1 MNPVIWALAER
12 DEVGEILEELASAES
27 LHIRRLVSVS
37 EALGLEEPA
46 GGIILALDSSGEYSN
61 YLTLIKRFARTF
73 IQFDAI
79 VFGPPR
85 KEDVGESERR
95 AGVDLYVP
103 EPVDRED
110 FFVRAINLIA
120 LRRLK
125 SATGIVGRSE
135 PLNEMLEMTMQ
146 VAPTEVS
153 VLIEGE
159 SGSGKELTAKAI
171 HMLSRRS
178 SKPFEA
184 VNVGALAEGVL
195 ESEIFG
201 HEKGAFTG
209 AVTRRRGLFERAD
222 TGTLLLD
229 EVGEMS
235 LGMQVKLLRVIETG
249 EYIRV
254 GGIERLHADVRLIA
268 ATNREL
274 ETAVEQGTF
283 RKDLY
288 YRLKVVQIRIPPLR
302 ARQEDIPFLAR
313 HFLRRSSAR
322 HGRSVKGIDRKGM
335 EMLVRYPWPGNVR
348 ELANMIDNLIVLGRH
363 PVIKAEEIEKRL
375 KERLGRESQA
385 FPDLPIHVHKTREEM
400 ERELIMN
407 SLLSLHNDVR
417 EILHML
423 RDRAGQ
429 STTPGRW
436 GTWVEVEEAREDQHP
451 DMNSIEKEA
460 ILDALARNGGNRSR
474 AARQLGMSERTLY
487 RRLKEYGL
495 GGSSRPDVLF

>member
-1 MNPVIWALAER
+1 MNPEIWALVER
-12 DEVGEILEELASAES
+12 KEVTEILEELASEEN
-27 LHIRRLVSVS
+27 LHLHSLVSIS
-37 EALGLEEPA
+37 EALGMEEPQ
-46 GGIILALDSSGEYSN
+46 GGIILVIDSSGEHSN
-61 YLTLIKRFARTF
+61 HAALIKRFTRNF

-79 VFGPPR
+79 VFGPR
-85 KEDVGESERR
+85 KEESEDGSERR

-103 EPVDRED
+103 VPVDRED

-125 SATGIVGRSE
+125 CAAGIVGRSE
-135 PLNEMLEMTMQ
+135 PLNEMLEMAMQ

-159 SGSGKELTAKAI
+159 SGSGKELTAKVL
-171 HMLSRRS
+171 HMMSRRS
-178 SKPFEA
+178 TKPFEA

-195 ESEIFG
+195 ESELFG

-209 AVTRRRGLFERAD
+209 AVARRRGLFERAD

-235 LGMQVKLLRVIETG
+235 LGMQVKLLRVLETG
-249 EYIRV
+249 EYLRV
-254 GGIERLHADVRLIA
+254 GGIERLHADVRLIS

-274 ETAVEQGTF
+274 ETAVEQGVF

-302 ARQEDIPFLAR
+302 ARQEDIPFLVR
-313 HFLRRSSAR
+313 HFLRRSAAR
-322 HGRSVKGIDRKGM
+322 HGKMIKGIDRKGM

-348 ELANMIDNLIVLGRH
+348 ELANMVDNLIVLSRD
-363 PVIKAEEIEKRL
+363 PVVKAEEIEKRL
-375 KERLGRESQA
+375 HERLSRESQA
-385 FPDLPIHVHKTREEM
+385 FPDLPIHVQKTREEV
-400 ERELIMN
+400 ERELIIN

-417 EILHML
+417 EILHVL
-423 RDRAGQ
+423 RERPGQ
-429 STTPGRW
+429 GGAPGRW
-436 GTWVEVEEAREDQHP
+436 DTWVEVEEAGEDQHP

-460 ILDALARNGGNRSR
+460 IRDALTRNGGNRRR

-495 GGSSRPDVLF
+495 A

>member
-1 MNPVIWALAER
+1 MNPELWILAER
-12 DEVGEILEELASAES
+12 DEVGEVLEELASEES
-27 LHIRRLVSVS
+27 IHLRDLVSVS

-46 GGIILALDSSGEYSN
+46 GGIILAIDAAGTHSN
-61 YLTLIKRFARTF
+61 YSALIKRFTRTF
-73 IQFDAI
+73 IQFDVI
-79 VFGPPR
+79 VFGAA
-85 KEDVGESERR
+85 EGDTGTSQ
-95 AGVDLYVP
+95 VDLFVP
-103 EPVDRED
+103 QPLDRED

-120 LRRLK
+120 LRRMK
-125 SATGIVGRSE
+125 SAAGIVGRSA
-135 PLNEMLEMTMQ
+135 PLNEMLEMVMQ

-159 SGSGKELTAKAI
+159 SGSGKELTAKVL
-171 HMLSRRS
+171 HMMSRRS

-195 ESEIFG
+195 ESELFG

-209 AVTRRRGLFERAD
+209 AVSRRRGLFERAD

-249 EYIRV
+249 EFIRV
-254 GGIERLHADVRLIA
+254 GGVERLHADVRLIA

-302 ARQEDIPFLAR
+302 ARQEDIPFLVR
-313 HFLRRSSAR
+313 HFLRRSSSK
-322 HGRSVKGIDRKGM
+322 HGKTIKGIDRGGM
-335 EMLVRYPWPGNVR
+335 DMFVRYPWPGNVR
-348 ELANMIDNLIVLGRH
+348 ELANMIDNLVVLSRESM
-363 PVIKAEEIEKRL
+363 IRADEIEKRL
-375 KERLGRESQA
+375 QERLGRDTQA
-385 FPDLPIHVHKTREEM
+385 FPDLPVHVNRTREEM

-423 RDRAGQ
+423 REKPARETG
-429 STTPGRW
+429 PGRW
-436 GTWVEVEEAREDQHP
+436 GTWVEVEEAGEDQHP
-451 DMNSIEKEA
+451 DMNSIEREA
-460 ILDALARNGGNRSR
+460 IRDALARNGGNRRR
-474 AARQLGMSERTLY
+474 AAKQLGMSERTLY

-495 GGSSRPDVLF
+495 V

>member
-1 MNPVIWALAER
+1 M
-12 DEVGEILEELASAES
+12 
-27 LHIRRLVSVS
+27 
-37 EALGLEEPA
+37 
-46 GGIILALDSSGEYSN
+46 
-61 YLTLIKRFARTF
+61 
-73 IQFDAI
+73 
-79 VFGPPR
+79 
-85 KEDVGESERR
+85 
-95 AGVDLYVP
+95 
-103 EPVDRED
+103 
-110 FFVRAINLIA
+110 
-120 LRRLK
+120 
-125 SATGIVGRSE
+125 
-135 PLNEMLEMTMQ
+135 M
-146 VAPTEVS
+146 
-153 VLIEGE
+153 
-159 SGSGKELTAKAI
+159 
-171 HMLSRRS
+171 SRRS

-209 AVTRRRGLFERAD
+209 AVSRRRGLFERTD
-222 TGTLLLD
+222 SGTLLLD

-235 LGMQVKLLRVIETG
+235 LGMQVKLLRVLETG

-254 GGIERLHADVRLIA
+254 GGVERLHADVRLIA

-274 ETAVEQGTF
+274 ETAVEQGVF

-302 ARQEDIPFLAR
+302 ARQEDIPFLVR

-322 HGRSVKGIDRKGM
+322 HDKSVKGIDRKGM

-348 ELANMIDNLIVLGRH
+348 ELANMIDNLIVLSRH

-375 KERLGRESQA
+375 KERLGRGSQA
-385 FPDLPIHVHKTREEM
+385 FPDLPIHVHKTREEV
-400 ERELIMN
+400 ERELIIN

-423 RDRAGQ
+423 RDKAGQ
-429 STTPGRW
+429 SSTPGRW
-436 GTWVEVEEAREDQHP
+436 DTWVEVEEADENQHP

-460 ILDALARNGGNRSR
+460 IRDALSRNGGNRRR

-495 GGSSRPDVLF
+495 V

>member
-1 MNPVIWALAER
+1 MNPEIWALVER
-12 DEVGEILEELASAES
+12 EEVTEILEELASEEN
-27 LHIRRLVSVS
+27 LHLRTLVSVS
-37 EALGLEEPA
+37 EALGMEEPQ
-46 GGIILALDSSGEYSN
+46 GGIILVIDSSGEHSN
-61 YLTLIKRFARTF
+61 HAALIKRFTRTF

-79 VFGPPR
+79 VFGPR
-85 KEDVGESERR
+85 KENNDDGAERR

-103 EPVDRED
+103 VPVDRED
-110 FFVRAINLIA
+110 FFVRPINLIA
-120 LRRLK
+120 LRRMK
-125 SATGIVGRSE
+125 CAAGIVGRSE
-135 PLNEMLEMTMQ
+135 PLNEMLEMAMQ

-159 SGSGKELTAKAI
+159 SGSGKELTAKVL
-171 HMLSRRS
+171 HMMSRRS
-178 SKPFEA
+178 TKPFEA

-195 ESEIFG
+195 ESELFG

-209 AVTRRRGLFERAD
+209 AVARRRGLFERAD

-235 LGMQVKLLRVIETG
+235 LGMQVKLLRVLETG
-249 EYIRV
+249 EFLRV
-254 GGIERLHADVRLIA
+254 GGMERLHADVRLIA

-274 ETAVEQGTF
+274 ETAVEQGVF

-302 ARQEDIPFLAR
+302 ARQEDIPFLVR
-313 HFLRRSSAR
+313 YFLRRSAAR
-322 HGRSVKGIDRKGM
+322 HGKTIKGIDRKGM

-348 ELANMIDNLIVLGRH
+348 ELANMVDNLIVLSRN

-375 KERLGRESQA
+375 HERLGRESQA
-385 FPDLPIHVHKTREEM
+385 FPDLPIHVQKTREEV
-400 ERELIMN
+400 ERELIIN

-417 EILHML
+417 EILHVL
-423 RDRAGQ
+423 RERPGQ
-429 STTPGRW
+429 GGAPGRW
-436 GTWVEVEEAREDQHP
+436 DTWVEVEEAGDDQHP

-460 ILDALARNGGNRSR
+460 IREALSRNGGNRRR

-495 GGSSRPDVLF
+495 A

>member
-1 MNPVIWALAER
+1 MNPEIWALADRE
-12 DEVGEILEELASAES
+12 EVSEVLEDLAAEES
-27 LHIRRLVSVS
+27 LHLRRLLSVS
-37 EALGLEEPA
+37 EALGLDEPA
-46 GGIILALDSSGEYSN
+46 GGIIFVLDSSGENSN
-61 YLTLIKRFARTF
+61 YLTLIKRFTRTF

-79 VFGPPR
+79 VFGPAR
-85 KEDVGESERR
+85 KEEVVESERR
-95 AGVDLYVP
+95 AGVDLYISD
-103 EPVDRED
+103 PVDRED

-125 SATGIVGRSE
+125 CATGIVGRSE

-146 VAPTEVS
+146 VAPTDVS

-159 SGSGKELTAKAI
+159 SGSGKELAAKAI
-171 HMLSRRS
+171 HMMSRRN

-195 ESEIFG
+195 ESELFG

-209 AVTRRRGLFERAD
+209 AVSRRRGLFERAD
-222 TGTLLLD
+222 SGTLLLD

-235 LGMQVKLLRVIETG
+235 LGMQVKLLRVLETG
-249 EYIRV
+249 EFIRV
-254 GGIERLHADVRLIA
+254 GGVERLHADVRLIS

-274 ETAVEQGTF
+274 ETAVEQGVF

-302 ARQEDIPFLAR
+302 ARQEDIPFLVR
-313 HFLRRSSAR
+313 HFLLRSSAR
-322 HGRSVKGIDRKGM
+322 HEKSRKKIDRKGM
-335 EMLVRYPWPGNVR
+335 EMLIRYPWPGNVR
-348 ELANMIDNLIVLGRH
+348 ELANMIDNLIVLSRN
-363 PVIKAEEIEKRL
+363 PVINAEEITKRL
-375 KERLGRESQA
+375 QERLGRESQA
-385 FPDLPIHVHKTREEM
+385 FPDLPIHVHKTREEV

-423 RDRAGQ
+423 RERPGQ
-429 STTPGRW
+429 SSVPGRW
-436 GTWVEVEEAREDQHP
+436 GTWIEVEEAGENQHP

-460 ILDALARNGGNRSR
+460 IRDALTMNGGNRR
-474 AARQLGMSERTLY
+474 RTARQLGMSERTLY
-487 RRLKEYGL
+487 RRLREYGL
-495 GGSSRPDVLF
+495 V

>member
-1 MNPVIWALAER
+1 MNPEIWALADREQ
-12 DEVGEILEELASAES
+12 VLEILEGLAEEQK
-27 LHIRRLVSVS
+27 LHLRRLASVS
-37 EALGLEEPA
+37 EALGLEEPD

-61 YLTLIKRFARTF
+61 YLTLIKRFTRTF
-73 IQFDAI
+73 IQFDVI

-85 KEDVGESERR
+85 NEGVEEAERK
-95 AGVDLYVP
+95 AGVDLYVSTP
-103 EPVDRED
+103 FDRED
-110 FFVRAINLIA
+110 FSVRAINLIA

-125 SATGIVGRSE
+125 CATGIVGRSE
-135 PLNEMLEMTMQ
+135 PLNEMLEMAMQ
-146 VAPTEVS
+146 VAPTDVS

-171 HMLSRRS
+171 HLMSRRS
-178 SKPFEA
+178 SKPFES

-195 ESEIFG
+195 ESELFG

-209 AVTRRRGLFERAD
+209 AVSRRRGIFERAD

-235 LGMQVKLLRVIETG
+235 LGMQVKLLRVLETG
-249 EYIRV
+249 EFIRV
-254 GGIERLHADVRLIA
+254 GGVERLFADVRLIS

-274 ETAVEQGTF
+274 ETAVEQGAF

-288 YRLKVVQIRIPPLR
+288 YRLKVIQIRIPPLR
-302 ARQEDIPFLAR
+302 ARQDDIPFLVR
-313 HFLRRSSAR
+313 HFLLRSSAR
-322 HGRSVKGIDRKGM
+322 QKKAIKGIERRGM
-335 EMLVRYPWPGNVR
+335 ELLVRYPWPGNVR
-348 ELANMIDNLIVLGRH
+348 ELANMIDNLIVLSRS
-363 PVIKAEEIEKRL
+363 PVIKAEEIEKRFQ
-375 KERLGRESQA
+375 ERLGRASQA
-385 FPDLPIHVHKTREEM
+385 FPDLPVHVHKTREEM

-423 RDRAGQ
+423 KERPGQ
-429 STTPGRW
+429 SAAPGRW
-436 GTWVEVEEAREDQHP
+436 GTWVEVEEAGEDQHP

-460 ILDALARNGGNRSR
+460 IRSALAMNGGNRR
-474 AARQLGMSERTLY
+474 RTARQLGISERTLY

-495 GGSSRPDVLF
+495 V

>member
-1 MNPVIWALAER
+1 MNPQIWAIVETG
-12 DEVGEILEELASAES
+12 EVSRVLEDLSS
-27 LHIRRLVSVS
+27 DQDLHLRKLVSVS
-37 EALGLEEPA
+37 EALGLEEPP
-46 GGIILALDSSGEYSN
+46 GGIILAIESSGEGSS
-61 YLTLIKRFARTF
+61 YLTLIKRFTRTF
-73 IQFDAI
+73 IQFDTV
-79 VFGPPR
+79 VFGAP
-85 KEDVGESERR
+85 KEEGAGTSDRR

-103 EPVDRED
+103 VPVDRDD
-110 FFVRAINLIA
+110 FFVRVVNLIS

-135 PLNEMLEMTMQ
+135 PLNEMLEMAMQ

-159 SGSGKELTAKAI
+159 SGSGKELTAKVLHI
-171 HMLSRRS
+171 MSRRS
-178 SKPFEA
+178 SRPFEA

-195 ESEIFG
+195 ESELFG

-209 AVTRRRGLFERAD
+209 AVSRRRGLFERAD

-249 EYIRV
+249 EFLRV
-254 GGIERLHADVRLIA
+254 GGVEKLHSDVRLLA

-274 ETAVEQGTF
+274 ETAVEQGAF

-302 ARQEDIPFLAR
+302 ARQEDIPFLVR
-313 HFLRRSSAR
+313 HFLRKSSMR
-322 HGRSVKGIDRKGM
+322 HGKSIKGIDAKGM
-335 EMLVRYPWPGNVR
+335 EILVRYPWPGNVR
-348 ELANMIDNLIVLGRH
+348 ELANMIDNLTVLSRTQ
-363 PVIKAEEIEKRL
+363 VIRADEIEKRL
-375 KERLGRESQA
+375 QESLGRDTRA
-385 FPDLPIHVHKTREEM
+385 FPDLPVHVHKTRDEM

-423 RDRAGQ
+423 RDRQGQ
-429 STTPGRW
+429 GSSPGRW
-436 GTWVEVEEAREDQHP
+436 GTWVEVEEAEDEKHP

-460 ILDALARNGGNRSR
+460 IREALTRNGGNRRR

-495 GGSSRPDVLF
+495 E